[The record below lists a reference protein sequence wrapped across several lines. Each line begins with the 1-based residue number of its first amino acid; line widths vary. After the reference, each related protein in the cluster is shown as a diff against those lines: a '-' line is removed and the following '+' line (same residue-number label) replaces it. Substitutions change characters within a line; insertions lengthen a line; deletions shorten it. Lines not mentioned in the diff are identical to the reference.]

1 MKKFTALLMITLLA
15 AAMLVPV
22 SATDK
27 PVITLQPQNSVYPEF
42 ASALWSVE
50 ATGENLSYNWY
61 IVYNGTAY
69 RTADSFAE
77 NHPWLNG
84 VTGSG
89 YGSNETGNTF
99 FVDGIGSALDGAL
112 IYCVVSN

>member
-22 SATDK
+22 SAAEK
-27 PVITLQPQNSVYPEF
+27 PVITLQPQNYVYPEF
-42 ASALWSVE
+42 ASALWSVG
-50 ATGENLSYNWY
+50 ATGENLSYDWY

-69 RTADSFAE
+69 RTADAFAE

-84 VTGSG
+84 VTGAG
-89 YGSNETGNTF
+89 YGSNEAGDTF
-99 FVDGIGSALDGAL
+99 FIEGIGSALDGAL
-112 IYCVVSN
+112 I

>member
-42 ASALWSVE
+42 ASALWSVKQREKISHITGILFTTAQPTVPRTRSRRTTHGSTALPGRDTVPTKPGIPSLSTVSE
-50 ATGENLSYNWY
+50 AHL
-61 IVYNGTAY
+61 TA
-69 RTADSFAE
+69 R
-77 NHPWLNG
+77 
-84 VTGSG
+84 
-89 YGSNETGNTF
+89 
-99 FVDGIGSALDGAL
+99 
-112 IYCVVSN
+112 

>member
-42 ASALWSVE
+42 ASAIWSVE

-61 IVYNGTAY
+61 IVYTAQPTVP
-69 RTADSFAE
+69 RTRSRRTT
-77 NHPWLNG
+77 H
-84 VTGSG
+84 GSTALPG
-89 YGSNETGNTF
+89 RDTVPTKP
-99 FVDGIGSALDGAL
+99 GIPSLST
-112 IYCVVSN
+112 VSEAHLTAR